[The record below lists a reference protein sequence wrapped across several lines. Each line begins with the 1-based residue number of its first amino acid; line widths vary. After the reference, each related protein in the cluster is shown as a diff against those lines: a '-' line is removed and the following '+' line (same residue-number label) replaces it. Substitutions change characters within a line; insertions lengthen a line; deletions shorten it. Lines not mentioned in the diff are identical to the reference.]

1 MAVKRGNQRE
11 REREIKNKKIERI
24 KQNLVMNKNVTNT
37 FCSCYLKAIN
47 TFCTQANISPLP
59 FTLKNASGVFTYQL
73 DWYNCLLNALREIL
87 SSSFDQFSRIWK
99 QLHSFSKTSGI
110 VEVLSYQTVEY
121 FDGLYSIIFICSV
134 MKLCTHET
142 HINEGKYIFTHT
154 YIKRTYILIYIC
166 NNMMAGK
173 LYFND

>member
-1 MAVKRGNQRE
+1 
-11 REREIKNKKIERI
+11 
-24 KQNLVMNKNVTNT
+24 MNKNVTNT
-37 FCSCYLKAIN
+37 FCYCSCYLKAFN

-59 FTLKNASGVFTYQL
+59 FTLKNASGVFTHQL

-99 QLHSFSKTSGI
+99 QLYSFPGTSGV

-134 MKLCTHET
+134 MNYVHMR
-142 HINEGKYIFTHT
+142 HT
-154 YIKRTYILIYIC
+154 SMKANIYSHILI
-166 NNMMAGK
+166 
-173 LYFND
+173 